1 MYFMEAILF
10 GEEMELTFK
19 YSFQSKMVRGR
30 MMSNKILLTKLRKL
44 LKSDLDLQAPCQNVN
59 YKQVSGKGHRELL
72 PCQHPKCCKVLFC
85 YQKLLVGV
93 FNKGSN
99 KLLEISVE
107 TFETNLGQSNVSL
120 DGENVYNSG

>member
-1 MYFMEAILF
+1 MEAILF

-30 MMSNKILLTKLRKL
+30 MMSKKILLTKLRKL

-59 YKQVSGKGHRELL
+59 YKQASGKGHRELL

-85 YQKLLVGV
+85 YQKILVGV

-107 TFETNLGQSNVSL
+107 TFEN
-120 DGENVYNSG
+120 